1 LPRDDPR
8 RRIIAVAH
16 KQSGIRVVAIVART
30 EWQLCELVAGDR
42 SRTFEVEVFGQ
53 PQRVAFR
60 EAGLDLLRR
69 GLDRAGL
76 DAHSFPWPPRD
87 EPNRAPYRGLKSLE
101 PQDAA
106 IFFGRDAAIVRGLDR
121 IRGVAERGVETLFV
135 VLGASGS
142 GKSSFLRAGLWPR
155 LARDDATFLTL
166 PVIRPQ
172 TAAISGST
180 GLAVALAAA
189 FEHFGEVRPPG
200 RIKEALAEGPDALGR
215 LLDELSTLAKRLL
228 VVLDE
233 VQADPAI
240 ILPLDQAEELFNPEV
255 AAEARAFLHQL
266 AHVIAATGESPARRV
281 LVIAT
286 MRSDRYELLQNEPR
300 LAAVKR
306 DLFDLPPISQ
316 AEFKS
321 VIEGP
326 AHRVVGAGDRFAID
340 PALTEKLVGDA
351 QGADALPLLGFTLER
366 LYADYGSGGK
376 LTIAEY
382 ERLGGVQGS
391 IEAAVANA
399 LAEPGRSPAIPAE
412 TEAQLASLRAA
423 FIPWLAHIVPETGA
437 PMRRVARLTEI
448 PQGSYPIVER
458 LVDARL
464 LVADRRA
471 GIDVIEVAHESL
483 LRQWSSLSAW
493 LETDAADLKLVEGV
507 ERASGEWVRNGR
519 REPWLDYRADR
530 LAAAERLVARDEF
543 RRRLGE
549 DGVTYL
555 AACRAHEEADR
566 QAAEEALVREQRR
579 LAEIAAAQAR
589 TTRLQ
594 RRTRWTLA
602 VTAVAVGFG
611 LGLGIWQLNIRQR
624 ALDEAHVNLLTEQA
638 AVNRSHGDLD
648 GALRLAVHG
657 VRLGPR
663 FDGRD
668 MRTSLASAELAAT
681 TVQSGWRL
689 VLNGHVGNVSSA
701 AFSADGSRIVTA
713 SEDDT
718 ARIWDAAT
726 AKEIA
731 VLRRQQGHLSSAVF
745 NADSSRVVTGSSDKT
760 AQIWDIARAKE
771 VAVLRGH
778 EGPVRYAAFSPDGSR
793 IVTASDDA
801 TSRVWDAATGKEIA
815 VLRGHESFV
824 SSAVFSP
831 DGLRIVTASWDKTT
845 RVWDA
850 TTATAIAVLHAHDGP
865 VMSAAFSPDG
875 SRIVTASW
883 DKTARIWDAATTKEL
898 TVLRGHDDSVVSAA
912 FSPDGSRVVTA
923 SWDKTAR
930 IWYAEAATEI
940 EVLRGHDASVVSAAF
955 SPDGSRIVTGS
966 DDNSADLGRCADE
979 GTRGA
984 PRA

>member
-1 LPRDDPR
+1 
-8 RRIIAVAH
+8 
-16 KQSGIRVVAIVART
+16 
-30 EWQLCELVAGDR
+30 
-42 SRTFEVEVFGQ
+42 
-53 PQRVAFR
+53 
-60 EAGLDLLRR
+60 
-69 GLDRAGL
+69 
-76 DAHSFPWPPRD
+76 
-87 EPNRAPYRGLKSLE
+87 
-101 PQDAA
+101 
-106 IFFGRDAAIVRGLDR
+106 VRGLDR

-172 TAAISGST
+172 TAAINGST

-423 FIPWLAHIVPETGA
+423 FILWLGHIVPETGA

-448 PQGSYPIVER
+448 PQGSYPSSSGLSTR
-458 LVDARL
+458 GCSSPTGGPAST
-464 LVADRRA
+464 
-471 GIDVIEVAHESL
+471 SL
-483 LRQWSSLSAW
+483 RWRM
-493 LETDAADLKLVEGV
+493 
-507 ERASGEWVRNGR
+507 RASCDSGR
-519 REPWLDYRADR
+519 RSAPGLKP
-530 LAAAERLVARDEF
+530 
-543 RRRLGE
+543 
-549 DGVTYL
+549 
-555 AACRAHEEADR
+555 
-566 QAAEEALVREQRR
+566 
-579 LAEIAAAQAR
+579 
-589 TTRLQ
+589 
-594 RRTRWTLA
+594 TLP
-602 VTAVAVGFG
+602 
-611 LGLGIWQLNIRQR
+611 I
-624 ALDEAHVNLLTEQA
+624 
-638 AVNRSHGDLD
+638 
-648 GALRLAVHG
+648 
-657 VRLGPR
+657 
-663 FDGRD
+663 
-668 MRTSLASAELAAT
+668 
-681 TVQSGWRL
+681 
-689 VLNGHVGNVSSA
+689 SS
-701 AFSADGSRIVTA
+701 
-713 SEDDT
+713 
-718 ARIWDAAT
+718 
-726 AKEIA
+726 
-731 VLRRQQGHLSSAVF
+731 
-745 NADSSRVVTGSSDKT
+745 SSRASSGRAASGCAMAGASPGWIIAPIGWPPPSGS
-760 AQIWDIARAKE
+760 
-771 VAVLRGH
+771 
-778 EGPVRYAAFSPDGSR
+778 
-793 IVTASDDA
+793 
-801 TSRVWDAATGKEIA
+801 
-815 VLRGHESFV
+815 
-824 SSAVFSP
+824 
-831 DGLRIVTASWDKTT
+831 
-845 RVWDA
+845 
-850 TTATAIAVLHAHDGP
+850 
-865 VMSAAFSPDG
+865 
-875 SRIVTASW
+875 
-883 DKTARIWDAATTKEL
+883 
-898 TVLRGHDDSVVSAA
+898 
-912 FSPDGSRVVTA
+912 
-923 SWDKTAR
+923 
-930 IWYAEAATEI
+930 
-940 EVLRGHDASVVSAAF
+940 
-955 SPDGSRIVTGS
+955 
-966 DDNSADLGRCADE
+966 
-979 GTRGA
+979 
-984 PRA
+984 